1 MGVLSSMTGFGAAQ
15 RDALGI
21 AVRVEVRAVN
31 HRGLQV
37 KARLPAELSALESD
51 VEARVR
57 ARIARGAVSL
67 NVSLERGGGL
77 AGTGFDLEAARRWTE
92 TLESAARTLGLAA
105 QPTLEVLVGL
115 PGVVVTGAAASQEL
129 APEVAE
135 LVFACVDDALASLAE
150 MREREGGALARDLLE
165 NALEVERLV
174 ELVRARMPEVVR
186 GHHEALRAR
195 LAELI
200 GANVPA
206 ADLAREAALIA
217 DRMDVGEELARLG
230 SHLHQLRGLVSAGG
244 QVGRK
249 LDFLAQEF
257 FREANT
263 TGAKCNDAAVAH
275 LVVDL
280 KTHIERMREQV
291 QNVE

>member
-1 MGVLSSMTGFGAAQ
+1 MAALLSMTGFGAASV
-15 RDALGI
+15 DVPGLL
-21 AVRVEVRAVN
+21 VRVEVRAVN

-37 KARLPAELSALESD
+37 KVRASGELGALESD

-57 ARIARGAVSL
+57 AQLARGSVVVNVDVQRSGDVACQGLDVAAATRWADSL
-67 NVSLERGGGL
+67 RGL
-77 AGTGFDLEAARRWTE
+77 AVELGLEGHV
-92 TLESAARTLGLAA
+92 TLEL
-105 QPTLEVLVGL
+105 LVGL
-115 PGVVVTGAAASQEL
+115 PGVVTDDARAAFEL
-129 APEVAE
+129 TDDERAAV
-135 LVFACVDDALASLAE
+135 LACVDAALVSLNE
-150 MREREGGALARDLLE
+150 MRAREGHALARDLLE
-165 NALEVERLV
+165 NAREVERLV
-174 ELVRARMPEVVR
+174 ELVRERMPEVVR
-186 GHHEALRAR
+186 ALHEALRTR

-200 GANVPA
+200 GQSVPA

-230 SHLHQLRGLVSAGG
+230 SHLHQLRTLIADGG

-263 TGAKCNDAAVAH
+263 TGSKCNDAGVAH

-280 KTHIERMREQV
+280 KTHIERLREQV
-291 QNVE
+291 QNIE